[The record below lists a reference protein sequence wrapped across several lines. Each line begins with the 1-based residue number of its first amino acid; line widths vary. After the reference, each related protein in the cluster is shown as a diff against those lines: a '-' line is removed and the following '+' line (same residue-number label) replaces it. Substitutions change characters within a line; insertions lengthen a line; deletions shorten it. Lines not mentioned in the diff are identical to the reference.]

1 MLDSYYYVLSSLP
14 YVDLKSLKSLKNY
27 SVSDFLNNVEIS
39 LSKKDFNFLKGL
51 LEFKVGK
58 GESKVVDLFLDFE
71 DTIRYTLAVLRAEKL
86 GLSKDFYLES
96 IYFSSYY
103 LSILRNICL
112 KENSF
117 EIESSFDL
125 LKWQFLTDLEIGHD
139 FDFEKVIIYFL
150 KLRLFLRHNLF
161 KEKLGIQNF
170 DNICQNLIDQ
180 TSEKV

>member
-14 YVDLKSLKSLKNY
+14 YIDLKFLKDY
-27 SVSDFLNNVEIS
+27 SITDFLNNVELS
-39 LSKKDFNFLKGL
+39 LSKKDFNFLKSL
-51 LEFKVGK
+51 LEFKVDRGK
-58 GESKVVDLFLDFE
+58 SRVVDLFLDFE
-71 DTIRYTLAVLRAEKL
+71 DTIRYTLAALRAKKL

-96 IYFSSYY
+96 AYFSSYY
-103 LSILRNICL
+103 LNILRNICL

-117 EIESSFDL
+117 EIELGLDL
-125 LKWQFLTDLEIGHD
+125 LRWQFLTDLEVGHE

-170 DNICQNLIDQ
+170 DNICQNLIDK
-180 TSEKV
+180 TNEKV

>member
-14 YVDLKSLKSLKNY
+14 YIDLKSPKNY

-51 LEFKVGK
+51 LEFKVDKGK
-58 GESKVVDLFLDFE
+58 SRVVDLFFDFE
-71 DTIRYTLAVLRAEKL
+71 DTIRYTLAALRAEKL

-96 IYFSSYY
+96 VYFSSYY
-103 LSILRNICL
+103 LIILRNICL
-112 KENSF
+112 KESSF
-117 EIESSFDL
+117 EIELDLDL
-125 LKWQFLTDLEIGHD
+125 LKWQFLTNLEVGHE
-139 FDFEKVIIYFL
+139 FDFEKIIIYFL

-170 DNICQNLIDQ
+170 DSICQNLI
-180 TSEKV
+180 EKTNKKV